1 MAPDE
6 PTIEPWDSFGQ
17 ELYAYWQGDPDAVEI
32 IERDDGPSY
41 IVILEKDSN
50 T

>member
-32 IERDDGPSY
+32 IERCLLYTSRC
-41 IVILEKDSN
+41 V
-50 T
+50 